1 MKLALALCLCAGIAQ
16 SQESIRA
23 DGRLSDDDFYRLV
36 SCAAPPAGA
45 CQKDTVRWSPADAA
59 SLTIGFAR
67 IDPGYPTALRRMID
81 QDLDAALIALNAS
94 GAKLLVSRSL
104 ETNNFDITIYLLGI
118 KEGDIIR
125 GTGLIPLDGAKI
137 EAAKAQ
143 IWWRADRSL
152 IKGAIV
158 LANDIDPD
166 EVASIMLEEVTQS
179 MGLLTDVDSEYYE
192 TRSIFSETSNQ
203 RTQLGPQDIMAL
215 RRHYP

>member
-16 SQESIRA
+16 AQESIRS

-36 SCAAPPAGA
+36 SCAAPPSGA
-45 CQKDTVRWSPADAA
+45 CQKDTVRWSPADAV
-59 SLTIGFAR
+59 SLTIGFAQ
-67 IDPGYPTALRRMID
+67 IDRGYPTALRRMAD
-81 QDLDAALIALNAS
+81 QALDAALFELNAS
-94 GAKLLVSRSL
+94 GAKLLVTRSKKIPNL
-104 ETNNFDITIYLLGI
+104 DIMIYLSAI

-152 IKGAIV
+152 INGAIV

-166 EVASIMLEEVTQS
+166 EIASIMLEEVTQT
-179 MGLLTDVDSEYYE
+179 MGLLTDVDSAYYE